1 MGNGGFR
8 YLLYI
13 CTCGRSSFNHHKLDT
28 HTLDPLQLGYKE
40 FMPFTT
46 TLFIPFDLFDN
57 ELVLVRLHNV
67 AHLAKEGQGGALHA
81 FGDADELGDRVRFFF
96 HYEEEIK
103 AAKESTERVEHFE
116 VSRVC

>member
-13 CTCGRSSFNHHKLDT
+13 CTCGRSSFDHRKLDMC
-28 HTLDPLQLGYKE
+28 TLDPLQLGYKE
-40 FMPFTT
+40 FMPFAT

-81 FGDADELGDRVRFFF
+81 FRDVDELRDQVRFFF

-103 AAKESTERVEHFE
+103 VWRES
-116 VSRVC
+116 SILK